1 MISIMPQ
8 FAAKTTSRY
17 SPLFLPTRL
26 RHAAALFALASTSPS
41 TPFATSFNVVA
52 TTSSF
57 SQHHTSA
64 FGILRQAP
72 SSLVSKK
79 EPTTRLS
86 STTAQNT
93 NSEETMVSASSSSSN
108 SNLMTPASK
117 LDILRSKMKEL
128 NLDVYLVPSDDPH
141 LSGEYY
147 SLFNP

>member
-1 MISIMPQ
+1 MISMMPQ

-17 SPLFLPTRL
+17 SLLFLPTRL

-64 FGILRQAP
+64 FGVLRQALL
-72 SSLVSKK
+72 SQK
-79 EPTTRLS
+79 ESTTRLS

-93 NSEETMVSASSSSSN
+93 NNEETMVSSSSSSK
-108 SNLMTPASK
+108 SDLMTPASK
-117 LDILRSKMKEL
+117 LDLLRSKMKEL

-141 LSGEYY
+141 LSGECF
-147 SLFNP
+147 SFLCP